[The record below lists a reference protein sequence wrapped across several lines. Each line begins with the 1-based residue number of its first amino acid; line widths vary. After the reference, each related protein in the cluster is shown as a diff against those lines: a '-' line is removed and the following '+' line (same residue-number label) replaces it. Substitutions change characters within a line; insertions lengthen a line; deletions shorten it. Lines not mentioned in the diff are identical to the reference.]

1 MRYGK
6 LAVVAGFMA
15 LLSVGGT
22 ARAAQQQVGPWTVM
36 TDPSGRLSS
45 MSIANPSTGLNVVAS
60 LEIAMGPGAQ
70 PTGGRLKF
78 NGGFQRDMTPEE
90 VTFYFTGL
98 EGSKA
103 AWDYLASVNQVTKY
117 QGGNVPAA
125 LSGRKVRLILNS
137 GNNFFGTLTV
147 DASKPGGLFLA
158 VEGACNGP
166 IRFENSVLREV
177 QATS

>member
-1 MRYGK
+1 MTL
-6 LAVVAGFMA
+6 LA
-15 LLSVGGT
+15 VGGT
-22 ARAAQQQVGPWTVM
+22 ARAAQQQVGPWTVV
-36 TDPSGRLSS
+36 TDPGGRLAS
-45 MSIANPSTGLNVVAS
+45 MSIASPSTGLGVVES
-60 LEIAMGPGAQ
+60 LEIVMGPGAQ

-90 VTFYFTGL
+90 VTLYFTTL
-98 EGSKA
+98 EGGKA
-103 AWDYLASVNQVTKY
+103 AWDYLGSVNQVTKY
-117 QGGNVPAA
+117 QGGNVPPA

-137 GNNFFGTLTV
+137 GANFFGTLTV
-147 DASKPGGLFLA
+147 DPSKPGGLLLA

>member
-1 MRYGK
+1 MRKGK
-6 LAVVAGFMA
+6 LAIVAGFAA
-15 LLSVGGT
+15 LFAIGGT
-22 ARAAQQQVGPWTVM
+22 ARAGQQQVGPWMVV
-36 TDPSGRLSS
+36 TDPSGRLVS
-45 MSIANPSTGLNVVAS
+45 MSNANPSTGLNVVDS
-60 LEIAMGPGAQ
+60 LEVVMGPGAQ
-70 PTGGRLKF
+70 PTGGHLKF
-78 NGGFQRDMTPEE
+78 KGGFHRDMTPEE
-90 VTFYFTGL
+90 VTFYFTTL
-98 EGSKA
+98 EGGKA

-117 QGGNVPAA
+117 QGGNVPPA

-137 GNNFFGTLTV
+137 GNNFFGTLTL

>member
-1 MRYGK
+1 MRKGK
-6 LAVVAGFMA
+6 LQVVAGFVA
-15 LLSVGGT
+15 LFAVGGT
-22 ARAAQQQVGPWTVM
+22 ARAAQQQVGPWTVV
-36 TDPSGRLSS
+36 TDPSGRLAS
-45 MSIANPSTGLNVVAS
+45 MSIASPSTGLGVVES
-60 LEIAMGPGAQ
+60 LEIVVGPGAQ

-90 VTFYFTGL
+90 VTLYFTTL
-98 EGSKA
+98 EGGKA
-103 AWDYLASVNQVTKY
+103 AWDYLGSVNQVTKY
-117 QGGNVPAA
+117 QGGNVPPA

-137 GNNFFGTLTV
+137 GANFFGTLTV
-147 DASKPGGLFLA
+147 DPSKPGGLLLA